1 MFKRLFT
8 AVFGVMLAIY
18 VGASAYMYSA
28 QESLIFKPD
37 REVNPIADIFP
48 GATETW
54 VDTPDSERLQLWYR
68 QADADKPTLV
78 YLHGNAGNLG
88 TRKRLITD
96 LGNDGR
102 GLVIFSWRGYGQS
115 SGSPSEQGMYTDARA
130 VFDWLESQGF
140 PSSDLYL
147 YAESL
152 GTGVAVQLGTER
164 DFGGIILAAPYT
176 SIAAMAKAD
185 YPWLPVDGLLN
196 HRFDSISKI
205 ADVQEPLV
213 VMHSE
218 DDSVI
223 AYRFGIELF
232 DAAGQPKHLQAYT
245 DRKHTGFYE
254 TDIEEALAWIMSQ
267 G

>member
-1 MFKRLFT
+1 
-8 AVFGVMLAIY
+8 MLAIY
-18 VGASAYMYSA
+18 MGASAYMYSA

-48 GATETW
+48 GAVETW
-54 VDTPDSERLQLWYR
+54 VDTPDGERLQLWYR
-68 QADADKPTLV
+68 QADVGEPTLV

-130 VFDWLESQGF
+130 VFDWLENQGI
-140 PSSDLYL
+140 PSSDLHV

-152 GTGVAVQLGTER
+152 GTGVATQLGTER
-164 DFGGIILAAPYT
+164 KFGGIILAAPYT

-185 YPWLPVDGLLN
+185 YPWLPIDLLLN
-196 HRFDSISKI
+196 HRFDSVSKI
-205 ADVQEPLV
+205 QSINQPIV
-213 VMHSE
+213 VMHST
-218 DDSVI
+218 DDEVI
-223 AYRFGIELF
+223 PFAFGKELANSAVAPKLFMEF
-232 DAAGQPKHLQAYT
+232 D
-245 DRKHTGFYE
+245 DRQHTAFKE
-254 TDIEEALAWIMSQ
+254 TDIEAAIRWLMEQ
-267 G
+267 R